1 VVADHQ
7 GGKDQGR
14 LIMSNSRRRFLHLA
28 AGAAVLPAI
37 SSRGWSQTYP
47 ARPVRIVVGLA
58 AGGATD
64 IVARLIGQ
72 WLSERLGQQF
82 VVENR
87 PGANGN
93 IATEAVANASADGY
107 TLLAVSPGAAINGAL
122 YDKLNFEFLRD
133 IAPVAG
139 ILRVA
144 NVMAVSLPLPVKTV
158 PEFIAY
164 AKANPNKIN
173 MGSAGIGSSNHL
185 SGELFKLMSG
195 APMVHV
201 PYRGAA
207 PALTDLIGGQV
218 QVVFSA
224 VPSTAEYIKAEK
236 VRALAV
242 TSTSRAEA
250 LPNIPTVAEF
260 VPGYEASN
268 WWGIAAPKNTPAEIV
283 NRLNR
288 EINAAFADPKMK
300 VRLSELGGEVLAGP
314 PAAFEKL
321 IADETEKWG
330 RVIRTANI
338 KAN

>member
-1 VVADHQ
+1 MQMH
-7 GGKDQGR
+7 R
-14 LIMSNSRRRFLHLA
+14 SRRRFLQLA
-28 AGAAVLPAI
+28 AGAAALPAV
-37 SSRGWSQTYP
+37 SGSAWSQAYP
-47 ARPVRIVVGLA
+47 SRPVRIIVGLA

-72 WLSERLGQQF
+72 WLSDRLGQQF

-93 IATEAVANASADGY
+93 IATEAVVNASPDGH
-107 TLLAVSPGAAINGAL
+107 TLLAISPAAATNGAL
-122 YDKLNFEFLRD
+122 YDKLNFDFQRD

-144 NVMAVSLPLPVKTV
+144 NVMAVSLSLPVKTI

-173 MGSAGIGSSNHL
+173 MASAGIGSSNHL
-185 SGELFKLMSG
+185 SGELFKLMTG
-195 APMVHV
+195 APMLHV

-218 QVVFSA
+218 QVIFSA
-224 VPSTAEYIKAEK
+224 VPSTVEYIKGDK

-242 TSTSRAEA
+242 TSTSRSET
-250 LPNIPTVAEF
+250 LPNLPTVAEF

-268 WWGIAAPKNTPAEIV
+268 WWGIGAPKNTPAAIV
-283 NRLNR
+283 ERLNK
-288 EINAAFADPKMK
+288 EINAAFADPKTRA
-300 VRLSELGGEVLAGP
+300 RLSELGGDVLTGP
-314 PAAFEKL
+314 PADFGKL

-330 RVIRTANI
+330 KVIRTANI

>member
-1 VVADHQ
+1 MTLH
-7 GGKDQGR
+7 
-14 LIMSNSRRRFLHLA
+14 RRSFLHFA
-28 AGAAVLPAI
+28 AGAAAVPVT
-37 SSRGWSQTYP
+37 SRLARAQTYP
-47 ARPVRIVVGLA
+47 SRPVRIIVGLA

-93 IATEAVANASADGY
+93 IATEAVVNASGDGY

-122 YDKLNFEFLRD
+122 YDKLSFDFLRD

-139 ILRVA
+139 ILRVP

-164 AKANPNKIN
+164 ARANPNKIN
-173 MGSAGIGSSNHL
+173 MASAGIGSSNHL

-195 APMVHV
+195 APMTHV

-218 QVVFSA
+218 QVIFSA
-224 VPSTAEYIKAEK
+224 VPSTVEYIKADK

-242 TSTSRAEA
+242 TSTSRSET
-250 LPNIPTVAEF
+250 LPDVPTVAEF

-268 WWGIAAPKNTPAEIV
+268 WWGIGAPKSTPAAIV
-283 NRLNR
+283 DKLNR

-300 VRLSELGGEVLAGP
+300 ARLLELGGPGLAGS
-314 PAAFEKL
+314 PADFEKL